1 MQGEKLTGDRGPV
14 EVLKALA
21 AATTQYYEASP
32 DRLELARLQYEEA
45 LHEFN
50 SAQLEKDL

>member
-1 MQGEKLTGDRGPV
+1 MQKEKLPGEREPV

-32 DRLELARLQYEEA
+32 DRLELARLRYQEA
-45 LHEFN
+45 LQEFN
-50 SAQLEKDL
+50 AAQSEKDI

>member
-1 MQGEKLTGDRGPV
+1 MEKEKLAGDREPV

-32 DRLELARLQYEEA
+32 DRLELARLRYQEA
-45 LHEFN
+45 LQDFN
-50 SAQLEKDL
+50 AAQSEKDS